1 MNILHDEKTIQF
13 LKNRSR
19 ARHSSNFGLECSS
32 CVILENEIIMHPFL
46 CEAPLVLEHLFTVLS
61 IENFTKLVRVGGYQ
75 EDFERDPLVYSLPGS

>member
-1 MNILHDEKTIQF
+1 M
-13 LKNRSR
+13 
-19 ARHSSNFGLECSS
+19 
-32 CVILENEIIMHPFL
+32 ILENEIIMHPFL